1 MIEPLNE
8 PAPENPVN
16 LNAMTKAELLSYAQK
31 NGIPGVSGSML
42 KAEILDVV
50 RGE

>member
-1 MIEPLNE
+1 MIEPLSE
-8 PAPENPVN
+8 PAPKNPAD
-16 LNAMTKAELLSYAQK
+16 LDAMTKAELLRYAQK

-50 RGE
+50 RGD